1 MKNWIGMVVVG
12 RGQRERIEDEPGSQS
27 HAVHQG
33 RAYKEKER
41 VCADTGFG
49 HSSSGM
55 LAMWV

>member
-33 RAYKEKER
+33 TAYKEKER
-41 VCADTGFG
+41 VCADTGFQLWK
-49 HSSSGM
+49 S
-55 LAMWV
+55 VV